1 MNKKTKKKLYTLLF
15 VAIVLCFTYFF
26 NKDLFN
32 ELKNSVY
39 EEIFEIPT
47 EKVKDK
53 DKDKNKDKD
62 EPTISSTSIEKI
74 DEVDKIELTDDLTIF
89 YLDVGQADSTLIK
102 SQDKYMLIDAGN
114 NKDGR
119 KLVDYFKKL
128 GIESFEYVVGT
139 HAHEDHIGGMDDV
152 IENFKIKNFYMPD
165 DITTTKTFEDV
176 LDSLE
181 KNNVTFKTPEIGTK
195 LKLGESN
202 IEILYVAKDKEDL
215 NDDSIVLK
223 LTYKN
228 TSFLFTGDATN
239 NVEKEILDSNL
250 ESTILKVGHHG
261 SKYSSSANFLTKVRP
276 KYAIISC
283 GKKNDY
289 GHPHDI
295 TVQKLEKLN
304 SKIYR
309 TDELG
314 TIVAISDGDNITF
327 KNIKTDTNG
336 E

>member
-1 MNKKTKKKLYTLLF
+1 MKKKTKKKLYTLLF
-15 VAIVLCFTYFF
+15 IAIVLCFTYFF

-39 EEIFEIPT
+39 EEIFQIPKD
-47 EKVKDK
+47 EKKDK
-53 DKDKNKDKD
+53 EENRYNDDKVM
-62 EPTISSTSIEKI
+62 SSTSLEKI

-102 SQDKYMLIDAGN
+102 SQDKYMLIDVGN
-114 NKDGR
+114 NSDGK
-119 KLVDYFKKL
+119 KLVKYFKYL

-139 HAHEDHIGGMDDV
+139 HAHEDHIGGMDD
-152 IENFKIKNFYMPD
+152 IIDNFKIKNFYMPD

-176 LDSLE
+176 LDALE
-181 KNNVTFKTPEIGTK
+181 KNKVAFNTPKIGTK
-195 LKLGESN
+195 LKLGDSN
-202 IEILYVAKDKEDL
+202 IEVLYVGKDKEDL

-250 ESTILKVGHHG
+250 ASTVLKVGHHG

-283 GKKNDY
+283 GKQNDY
-289 GHPHDI
+289 GHPHDV
-295 TVQKLEKLN
+295 TVNKLEKLN

-309 TDELG
+309 TDKLG
-314 TIVAISDGDNITF
+314 TIVAISDGEKITF
-327 KNIKTDTNG
+327 KNIQTDTNG

>member
-1 MNKKTKKKLYTLLF
+1 MKKKTKKKLYTFLF
-15 VAIVLCFTYFF
+15 IAIVICFTYFF

-39 EEIFEIPT
+39 EEIFGIPI
-47 EKVKDK
+47 EENQDIE
-53 DKDKNKDKD
+53 KNKEKD
-62 EPTISSTSIEKI
+62 DSTVPSPSIGKI

-114 NKDGR
+114 NEDGK
-119 KLVDYFKKL
+119 KLVNYFKLL
-128 GIESFEYVVGT
+128 GIESFEYVIGT

-152 IENFKIKNFYMPD
+152 IDNFKIKKFYMPD
-165 DITTTKTFEDV
+165 DVTTTKTFEDV
-176 LDSLE
+176 LDALE
-181 KNNVTFKTPEIGTK
+181 KNNVSFKTPKIGTK

-202 IEILYVAKDKEDL
+202 IEILHVAKDKEDL
-215 NDDSIVLK
+215 NDESIVLK

-239 NVEKEILDSNL
+239 NVEKEILGSNL
-250 ESTILKVGHHG
+250 ESTVLKVGHHG

-289 GHPHDI
+289 GHPHNI
-295 TVQKLEKLN
+295 TVKKLEKLN

-314 TIVAISDGDNITF
+314 TIVAVSDGDNITF